1 MAIKVQGSTII
12 DDSRVLINTGNV
24 GVGTTNPDTAVDSGN
39 TGIVHAGIVT
49 ANKFYGDG
57 SNLTGIS
64 AGQVGALA
72 GFTVR
77 EEGSTVGTVGSVGDI
92 NFVSSNLT
100 ATASGAI
107 GATITLTETPEFD
120 NLSVS
125 GVSTFNS
132 DVTITSTGNLILD
145 ASGPQSVIFK
155 DGGSDG
161 LEFSY
166 FTNGDSLNLQRS
178 SDSSKVLLANRD
190 SANIELYHN
199 NSKKLETTNIG
210 IAISNGTTDTATI
223 TGPSNLVIDPAVVG
237 DNTGSVRIKGDLFVD
252 GTTTQINST
261 TLEIADFVV
270 GIASTATTDLL
281 TDGAGIQ
288 IGPDNTF
295 LYEHNGGT
303 NPSLKSSENLN
314 VAAGK
319 GYQVNQVDV
328 LNATTLGSG
337 VTNSSLTSVGTLS
350 SLNVSGVS
358 TFKDNIVISDGSPS
372 TNQKLALNHN
382 IQSNNLV
389 TIRQN
394 AGSNFGDDADVTSI
408 NALLNYQGTTS
419 FTSNRTHT
427 GLDLSFNHTNSSG
440 HSSANGQRLSTRG
453 VIIDLDHNEG
463 ANNTQSLIVQNQILK
478 RYTDGSNTQIGINND
493 VTFNNSSGDASG
505 STGTHT
511 IFGMDTD
518 ISFTGVNDNNVTL
531 YGLDTRVNI
540 AGAGINTFTSIYGS
554 KVSLSTPSSG
564 TSNNLGISY
573 AYYAD
578 YDYDAAGSYDQA
590 YLYYGNYNNS
600 SKATNG

>member
-1 MAIKVQGSTII
+1 M
-12 DDSRVLINTGNV
+12 
-24 GVGTTNPDTAVDSGN
+24 
-39 TGIVHAGIVT
+39 
-49 ANKFYGDG
+49 
-57 SNLTGIS
+57 
-64 AGQVGALA
+64 
-72 GFTVR
+72 
-77 EEGSTVGTVGSVGDI
+77 
-92 NFVSSNLT
+92 
-100 ATASGAI
+100 
-107 GATITLTETPEFD
+107 
-120 NLSVS
+120 
-125 GVSTFNS
+125 
-132 DVTITSTGNLILD
+132 
-145 ASGPQSVIFK
+145 
-155 DGGSDG
+155 
-161 LEFSY
+161 
-166 FTNGDSLNLQRS
+166 
-178 SDSSKVLLANRD
+178 
-190 SANIELYHN
+190 
-199 NSKKLETTNIG
+199 
-210 IAISNGTTDTATI
+210 
-223 TGPSNLVIDPAVVG
+223 
-237 DNTGSVRIKGDLFVD
+237 
-252 GTTTQINST
+252 
-261 TLEIADFVV
+261 
-270 GIASTATTDLL
+270 
-281 TDGAGIQ
+281 
-288 IGPDNTF
+288 
-295 LYEHNGGT
+295 YEHNGGT

-493 VTFNNSSGDASG
+493 VTFNNSSSDASG

-600 SKATNG
+600 SKATLTGERRGIWISGATHNQLSWSSFCWIHRC